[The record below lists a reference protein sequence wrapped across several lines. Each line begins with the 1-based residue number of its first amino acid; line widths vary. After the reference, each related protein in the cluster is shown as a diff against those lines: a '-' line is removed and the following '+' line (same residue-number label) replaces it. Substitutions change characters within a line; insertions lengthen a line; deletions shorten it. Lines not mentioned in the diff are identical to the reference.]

1 MNRELCKKLLADGT
15 LKAWSEGEVIQGI
28 LKNSSGQISWV
39 DLDDMDNLSF
49 DCVDYRIKPEPE
61 YIPFTAETAIA
72 AGLHKRRVS
81 FNGGGLY
88 TVFIGENSV
97 LICSCVYTF
106 KDVLR
111 SCKFID
117 TGTPCG
123 VQVGGFS

>member
-1 MNRELCKKLLADGT
+1 MNREFCKKLLADGT
-15 LKAWSEGEVIQGI
+15 LKAWSEGKPIQ
-28 LKNSSGQISWV
+28 LKDFTGWI
-39 DLDDMDNLSF
+39 DFTCDDAHF
-49 DCVDYRIKPEPE
+49 GAEDYRIKPEPE

>member
-15 LKAWSEGEVIQGI
+15 LKAWSEGKLIQGQVGSKW
-28 LKNSSGQISWV
+28 L
-39 DLDDMDNLSF
+39 DLDNADNLNF
-49 DCVDYRIKPEPE
+49 DCEDYRIKPEPE

-72 AGLHKRRVS
+72 AELHKRRVS

-123 VQVGGFS
+123 VQIGGFS